1 MTTVARHSG
10 KSSQIE
16 RGEIAEVA
24 ALGNVLKELFNTL
37 GISQNQYARRIGLD
51 KSAVSRYLSGARLPT
66 QEFIKR
72 LVSEVEEDRGV
83 PLQLEAKEAVHQQWL
98 AALRVCDPAEYALE
112 SLRAELARSRRD
124 TERARRNVE
133 ALHQLLEQKEAEARD
148 AADDLTRLRLDWSA
162 ERATVSREQIELRR
176 ERESL
181 SSSRE
186 ALLREIERLR
196 EDVREAER
204 MRAEAV
210 QHSSDLR
217 ERVLC
222 LEKELSES
230 RPAGA
235 AGEIPLEA
243 LKGQLL
249 QMWEEEN
256 FPEATRDLTE
266 AAWARPLDEVVEIMK
281 WLLENG
287 GGEKLNAF
295 VADVCRLRPVEEVVR
310 FARRLDGLE
319 SDRHLD
325 AWVAA
330 AASRV
335 TKRNADRFYAG
346 LRGVGSPVARLGDR
360 LLAVAVREITEPSE
374 AVALLVTATTG
385 MTPPLPLRATVRAV
399 AARSFWNQTFPFVVV
414 VQLVKEGQLFL
425 ASGIIHDL
433 CKRYGVTGV
442 RSSYDPSRLFR
453 GIEQLDT
460 PTRDALFAFVAEMNS
475 SHSAGGFA
483 EILLRGGGDDLRL
496 LDKLLDALESHKA
509 LDLLFNDEPSG
520 ESVTSTELRRYVRRR
535 HR

>member
-24 ALGNVLKELFNTL
+24 SLGNVLKELFNTL

-186 ALLREIERLR
+186 ALLREIERLK

-266 AAWARPLDEVVEIMK
+266 AAWARSLDEVVEIMK

-287 GGEKLNAF
+287 GEEKLNVFA
-295 VADVCRLRPVEEVVR
+295 ADVCRLRPVEDVIR
-310 FARRLDGLE
+310 FVPQLDGLY
-319 SDRHLD
+319 RGLNID
-325 AWVAA
+325 AWVVA
-330 AASRV
+330 AASRM
-335 TKRNADRFYAG
+335 TERNADRFYEELKKIDGPA
-346 LRGVGSPVARLGDR
+346 ARLGDR
-360 LLAVAVREITEPSE
+360 LLAAAVRQVTGVSE
-374 AVALLVTATTG
+374 AIALLTKATTG
-385 MTPPLPLRATVRAV
+385 VNPPLRLGATVRAV
-399 AARSFWNQTFPFVVV
+399 AAHLSRDPGFPFAVAVRMDEV
-414 VQLVKEGQLFL
+414 
-425 ASGIIHDL
+425 
-433 CKRYGVTGV
+433 GV
-442 RSSYDPSRLFR
+442 PLMAR
-453 GIEQLDT
+453 GILQELYLYRWRHSRSGLSAFHVGAQLLDAHT
-460 PTRDALFAFVAEMNS
+460 CGALFVLVAE
-475 SHSAGGFA
+475 AGSRIAGRFA
-483 EILLRGGGDDLRL
+483 ESLHRGGGDDLRL
-496 LDKLLDALESHKA
+496 LDQFLDELESRKA
-509 LDLLFNDEPSG
+509 LDLLLADDPSG
-520 ESVTSTELRRYVRRR
+520 ESVTSTELRRYVHRR
-535 HR
+535 HH

>member
-37 GISQNQYARRIGLD
+37 GISQSQYARRIGLD

-66 QEFIKR
+66 QEFTKR

-112 SLRAELARSRRD
+112 SLRAELTRSRRD

-148 AADDLTRLRLDWSA
+148 AADDLSRLRLDWSA

-295 VADVCRLRPVEEVVR
+295 VADVCRLRPVEDVIR
-310 FARRLDGLE
+310 FVPELDAPHRGR
-319 SDRHLD
+319 DVD
-325 AWVAA
+325 AWVVA
-330 AASRV
+330 AASRM
-335 TKRNADRFYAG
+335 TERNADRFCRELKEVSG
-346 LRGVGSPVARLGDR
+346 PLPWLGDR
-360 LLAVAVREITEPSE
+360 LLAAAVRQHTEPSE
-374 AVALLVTATTG
+374 AVALLVKATTG
-385 MTPPLPLRATVRAV
+385 MTPPLLLRLTVRAV
-399 AARSFWNQTFPFVVV
+399 LGGMIWDRTFPFVIVV
-414 VQLVKEGQLFL
+414 GLFKQGQLFL
-425 ASGIIHDL
+425 ASDITHEL
-433 CKRYGVTGV
+433 CERYGVTGP
-442 RSSYDPSRLFR
+442 RSGYVPSRFFR
-453 GIEQLDT
+453 GVKQLDT
-460 PTRDALFAFVAEMNS
+460 PTRDALLAFVAEMS
-475 SHSAGGFA
+475 SSRRVREFA

-496 LDKLLDALESHKA
+496 LDQLLDELESRKA
-509 LDLLFNDEPSG
+509 LDLLFADEPSG
-520 ESVTSTELRRYVRRR
+520 ESVTSKALRRYVRRR